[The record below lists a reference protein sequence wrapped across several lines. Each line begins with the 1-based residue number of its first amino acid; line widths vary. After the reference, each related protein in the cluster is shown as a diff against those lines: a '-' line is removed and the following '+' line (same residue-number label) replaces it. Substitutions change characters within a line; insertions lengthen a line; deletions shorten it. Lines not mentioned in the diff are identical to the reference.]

1 MVIRDRHLR
10 HQKLMLELAE
20 PPASA
25 QTANHSAVA
34 NEKPINKLFY
44 GAQKQLISVQDMLHQ
59 LVMILQEDYKEVD
72 ASGVSSVYGA
82 VAKSVNEMNRLAK
95 TWRDEAA
102 KADEKRQSASASR
115 PDGTSQAR
123 RPSASSAPIASL
135 KTNVSAN
142 GGSLKLTILAVPGTL
157 KIAFVYSDFVRRDVL
172 CRSST

>member
-10 HQKLMLELAE
+10 HQKLMLEPAE

-102 KADEKRQSASASR
+102 KADEKRQSASAS
-115 PDGTSQAR
+115 GMQMA
-123 RPSASSAPIASL
+123 
-135 KTNVSAN
+135 
-142 GGSLKLTILAVPGTL
+142 G
-157 KIAFVYSDFVRRDVL
+157 FRRDGDL
-172 CRSST
+172 FTESTPDLLDIQRHTSFEFDRFLPAMGEDE